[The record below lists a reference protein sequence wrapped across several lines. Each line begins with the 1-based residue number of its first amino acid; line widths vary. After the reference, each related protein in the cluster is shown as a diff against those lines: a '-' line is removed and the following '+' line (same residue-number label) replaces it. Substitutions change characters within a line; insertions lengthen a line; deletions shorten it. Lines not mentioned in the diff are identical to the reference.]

1 MVIKIAIIAG
11 TRPELIKL
19 APLIKLIVKD
29 KEFELILIHS
39 GQHYNNNLLSIF
51 LQELELP
58 NPDYDIQVGSHPDSV
73 QTGNI
78 LIKLYDIIKKEK
90 PHLIISEGD
99 TNTVFAAALTA
110 FKNFIPFGHVEAGI
124 RSFDERMPEE
134 INRKLSGVFA
144 LFNFAPTNISVKNLI
159 NEGIKKERIY
169 KVGNTIV
176 DAVFENLKLAN
187 KKSTIL
193 KKLNIEKNQKYVV
206 LTAHRPSNVD
216 HKKNLENI
224 FITLKELQDI
234 KIVYPIH
241 PRTKKNM
248 IKFNLWENI
257 KRSENLKIIEPLGYL
272 DMLYL
277 MYNSYF
283 ILTDSGGLQ
292 EESVILKKPCLTLRY
307 NTERPE
313 SVEIGANI
321 LVGNDP
327 KKIKYFVKKLWY
339 EQDFYES
346 MIPKL
351 NPYGDG
357 NSSNKIINII
367 KQKMNKL
374 ISFSN

>member
-1 MVIKIAIIAG
+1 MPRLKIAVVTG

-19 APLIKLIVKD
+19 SVLIKLIK
-29 KEFELILIHS
+29 KTPEFKLIFIHS

-124 RSFDERMPEE
+124 RSFDEKMPEE
-134 INRKLSGVFA
+134 INRKLAGVFA

-176 DAVFENLKLAN
+176 DAVIENLKLAN

-193 KKLNIEKNQKYVV
+193 KDLNIEKNEKYIV

-234 KIVYPIH
+234 KIVFPIH

-248 IKFNLWENI
+248 IKFNLWKDL
-257 KRSENLKIIEPLGYL
+257 KRSENFKIIDPLGYL

-277 MYNSYF
+277 MDNAYF

-346 MIPKL
+346 MIPKS
-351 NPYGDG
+351 NPFGDG
-357 NSSNKIINII
+357 NSSNKIINIL
-367 KQKMNKL
+367 KQKMNNL
-374 ISFSN
+374 IFN